1 MITTYTDQ
9 QKRIIQELKPL
20 GIGGWHATHGLAQD
34 FKCAYCDM
42 DYLTSYDAYHSLTY
56 DHIIPAC
63 CEGEHTEEN
72 TVACC
77 RACNFLKHMYSPTG
91 NSREERIA
99 DARRYIHE
107 KRALREVELA
117 RIRLWVR
124 GAVHSTQ
131 S

>member
-1 MITTYTDQ
+1 VITTYTEQ
-9 QKRIIQELKPL
+9 QEGIIQELEPL

-34 FKCAYCDM
+34 FKCAYCDR
-42 DYLTSYDAYHSLTY
+42 DYLASYDAYYSLSF

-63 CEGEHTEEN
+63 CGGEHTEEN

-91 NSREERIA
+91 DNRDERIA
-99 DARRYIHE
+99 DARRYIGE
-107 KRALREVELA
+107 KRALREGELT

-124 GAVHSTQ
+124 GDAHSAQ
-131 S
+131 P